1 MSAFTYPGIVTGLSL
16 LVYYYTLYQS
26 GMARGRFGVQA
37 PSHDGPEDY
46 QRYVRAHLNTL
57 EHLVL
62 FVPSLWLFAL
72 AVDPF
77 WAAGIGV
84 FWPIGRLLYALG
96 YYQAPSKRMLGLII
110 SMPPIYIF
118 VLGSRL
124 AFAWT
129 FTTANSKLSG
139 LRGPLSCLRSI
150 SKTGSSRHWFQ
161 LGLLAESNDP
171 CHQ

>member
-1 MSAFTYPGIVTGLSL
+1 MSEFTYPGIVTGLSL

-72 AVDPF
+72 AVDP
-77 WAAGIGV
+77 
-84 FWPIGRLLYALG
+84 
-96 YYQAPSKRMLGLII
+96 
-110 SMPPIYIF
+110 
-118 VLGSRL
+118 
-124 AFAWT
+124 
-129 FTTANSKLSG
+129 
-139 LRGPLSCLRSI
+139 
-150 SKTGSSRHWFQ
+150 
-161 LGLLAESNDP
+161 
-171 CHQ
+171 